1 MQLLSL
7 TFHAEQNVVE
17 EFKIYLENTFLPQVK
32 NAHSQGGFIF
42 SEVGSAMISEGK
54 NYNLLLIFDDE
65 ESRAAYLGEKL
76 PQIAEVI
83 LQNFGSQVMIFETQL
98 HPLAWKFSK

>member
-7 TFHAEQNVVE
+7 TFHAEENVAQ
-17 EFKIYLENTFLPQVK
+17 EFKIYLKNTFL
-32 NAHSQGGFIF
+32 SQLKINRNQDDFIL
-42 SEVGSAMISEGK
+42 SEVGSMMISEGK

-65 ESRAAYLGEKL
+65 KNRAGYLEQHL
-76 PQIAEVI
+76 AQIADEI

-98 HPLAWKFSK
+98 NPLDWKFSK